1 MKPMKIGIAGAGTMS
16 SSMALIFME
25 QGFDTVL
32 HVRSEASMQ
41 RVRNNISA
49 SLPTDVKAGKITQ
62 QQADTILDHLHFS
75 TDMQVFADCDLIVES
90 IIEDLAIKQD
100 YWEQVSQD

>member
-49 SLPTDVKAGKITQ
+49 SLPTDVQAGKITQ
-62 QQADTILDHLHFS
+62 QQADAMLDAICANGKRIQQAWE
-75 TDMQVFADCDLIVES
+75 DAVEDDE
-90 IIEDLAIKQD
+90 ED
-100 YWEQVSQD
+100 

>member
-1 MKPMKIGIAGAGTMS
+1 MKTIKIGIAGAGTMS

-41 RVRNNISA
+41 RVHGNQPGR
-49 SLPTDVKAGKITQ
+49 
-62 QQADTILDHLHFS
+62 QALGRD
-75 TDMQVFADCDLIVES
+75 ADL
-90 IIEDLAIKQD
+90 
-100 YWEQVSQD
+100 

>member
-1 MKPMKIGIAGAGTMS
+1 MKPIKIGIAGAGTMS

-49 SLPTDVKAGKITQ
+49 SVSKHIRYAMADQKI
-62 QQADTILDHLHFS
+62 D
-75 TDMQVFADCDLIVES
+75 QVF
-90 IIEDLAIKQD
+90 
-100 YWEQVSQD
+100 